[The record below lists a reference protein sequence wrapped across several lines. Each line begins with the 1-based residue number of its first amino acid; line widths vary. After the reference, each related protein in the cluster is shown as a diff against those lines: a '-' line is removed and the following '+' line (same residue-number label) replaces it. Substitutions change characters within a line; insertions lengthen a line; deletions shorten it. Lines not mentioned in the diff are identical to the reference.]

1 VIAVRVQD
9 EVLAYLRSLPPKPRH
24 ALGLAIK
31 GLAEERGD
39 LKSLTDE
46 LAGFHRLRVGSHRV
60 IFEYEMVGGRRTV
73 TCVFAGSRK
82 WIYEVFHSRL
92 GEAGD
97 E

>member
-1 VIAVRVQD
+1 MIAVRVQD
-9 EVLAYLRSLPPKPRH
+9 EVLAYLRRLPPKPRH
-24 ALGLAIK
+24 ALRLAIK

-39 LKSLTDE
+39 IKSLTDE

-60 IFEYEMVGGRRTV
+60 IFEYELVGGLRTI

-82 WIYEVFHSRL
+82 WIHEVFQSRL
-92 GEAGD
+92 GELGG